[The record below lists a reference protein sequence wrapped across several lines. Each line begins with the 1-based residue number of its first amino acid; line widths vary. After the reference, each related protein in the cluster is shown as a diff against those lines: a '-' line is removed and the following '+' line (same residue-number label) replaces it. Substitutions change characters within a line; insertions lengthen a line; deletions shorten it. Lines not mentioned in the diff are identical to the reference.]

1 MMFAK
6 PITFFA
12 IAMMALGACKPK
24 QPSEE
29 VLEFVKEFDGKS
41 LAEAREIL
49 HTENERVDNFI
60 DFMKHFGEEKTKSF
74 KPEEEE
80 FAAPYK
86 PKAAEELAAKHAAWF
101 EGVGFRQLLEYPNSA
116 VGADGDFRHSNSD
129 IDAPDLFTA
138 KIFFHDGST
147 DEKKYAMDGST
158 KIPTVKTMD
167 SILVDAS
174 YSYPTKVVMLTLD
187 KQHDKVTYKGAE
199 IKIDKMGDNRVRLLM
214 GDKAYHDF
222 MHIDALNKDGKPLDY
237 TGTNSGANS
246 PDDMRKL
253 LGDFSKTL
261 KSLISK
267 LDKGRFKD
275 VAALQQEIKAQMPDG
290 SPFDEGRDGYTE
302 GYFKGNVAKVNVYL
316 AENVHKEKKQLTLK
330 NLDPNYSGLFMTK
343 DDKSGNYGFKDG
355 SGQFVIPATY
365 KKLSPI
371 NPYFFASEDYNG
383 YYYYRLDTATKKLLK
398 LDYEVKELTS
408 QLVTVAKP
416 GATNGTGVMDGNG
429 NMIVPATYEG
439 VYLDATESVLYAN
452 KSEEDGPLQGITTLY
467 DYRGQLLSPD
477 AYYTSGATYHNGLL
491 LVMDKAH
498 KICFID
504 NKGKKAIDL
513 KGYIDAESFSD
524 GLARVRDA
532 GSNNYGFI
540 NTKGQRVIPCNY
552 TTAASFNEG
561 ISMVYKN
568 NNDTSEVGLINVK
581 NEPVVSFR
589 HASSV
594 SESGD
599 GAKKEYAFD
608 GKKFNAHGVE
618 IR

>member
-1 MMFAK
+1 MKFAK

-12 IAMMALGACKPK
+12 VAMMALGACKPK

-29 VLEFVKEFDGKS
+29 VLEFVKELAPKS
-41 LAEAREIL
+41 RSYASKIPQ
-49 HTENERVDNFI
+49 TQNERVDNFI
-60 DFMKHFGEEKTKSF
+60 DFMKHFGEEKTKNF

-86 PKAAEELAAKHAAWF
+86 PKTVEELAAKHAAWF

-116 VGADGDFRHSNSD
+116 VGADGDLRHSNSD

-222 MHIDALNKDGKPLDY
+222 MHIDALNKDNKPLDY

-408 QLVTVAKP
+408 QLVTVTKP

-429 NMIVPATYEG
+429 NMIVPVTYEG

-452 KSEEDGPLQGITTLY
+452 KSEEGGPLQGITTLY

-491 LVMDKAH
+491 LVMDKTH

-513 KGYIDAESFSD
+513 KGYIEAESFSD

-552 TTAASFNEG
+552 TTASSFNEG

-581 NEPVVSFR
+581 NEPVVAFR

-599 GAKKEYAFD
+599 GAKKEYVFD